1 MNRAGRTDLKPGKGY
16 HFIDGPYVEYIGVVE
31 EKDREPLLKDLNKHC
46 AELIAAAQFS
56 NEGVFRDILSYE
68 AADIELKKAG
78 GVPDYVPKGQELRVL
93 KLVKEDLGCP
103 CGGTH
108 VHAIPEIGRVEITKI
123 RKKKKNTQVAYQ
135 VIAPVK

>member
-16 HFIDGPYVEYIGVVE
+16 HFVEGPYVEYIGVVE
-31 EKDREPLLKDLNKHC
+31 EKDREALAKALTKHC
-46 AELIAAAQFS
+46 ADLIAAATES
-56 NEGVFRDILSYE
+56 KERVFREILPYD
-68 AADIELKKAG
+68 AANEELKGAG
-78 GVPDYVPKGQELRVL
+78 GVPDYIPKGEPLRVL

-123 RKKKKNTQVAYQ
+123 RKKKKNTQVAY
-135 VIAPVK
+135 

>member
-46 AELIAAAQFS
+46 AELIAAAQSS

-68 AADIELKKAG
+68 EADAELKKAG